1 MGSFESVDSERQED
15 YLGLARARRCSCDLL
30 ASRAAARLLVPLRP
44 CRTDT
49 VRLGEAADF
58 LATFVAPFAFVAL
71 SALGFVSIRQRP
83 APEDGPLDGTA
94 GVVAALGLVTG
105 IWCGLF
111 LILILMPIAD

>member
-1 MGSFESVDSERQED
+1 MSIASGKRTIS
-15 YLGLARARRCSCDLL
+15 GWPARAVVLVTCLQAVLLL
-30 ASRAAARLLVPLRP
+30 AFWSHFVLAGPIRSS
-44 CRTDT
+44 
-49 VRLGEAADF
+49 LGEAADF

-111 LILILMPIAD
+111 LILLLMPIAD